1 MIEDLGNIGD
11 FVSGIAVLATLVY
24 LSIQIRTNTNAINSA
39 SRERVASEYRDVL
52 KPQADPLV
60 VRAISNGLRNFPDIS
75 FEDKVHF
82 HFQMNDESLFMQ
94 AAFASYETGQLEEET
109 YHAYLANYASFVNTP
124 GGKKW
129 FEEVVR
135 PIYTRGL
142 VEAVDRRLLAGGL
155 VDVLSLSVYQ
165 FVEEDARLS

>member
-1 MIEDLGNIGD
+1 MIEALGNIGD

-24 LSIQIRTNTNAINSA
+24 LSIQIRTNTKAINSA
-39 SRERVASEYRDVL
+39 SRERVASDYRDVL
-52 KPQADPLV
+52 KSQADPLV
-60 VRAISNGLRNFPDIS
+60 ARSFGNGLRNFPDIS
-75 FEDKVHF
+75 HADKVHF

-109 YHAYLANYASFVNTP
+109 YRAYLANYASFVNTP

-135 PIYTRGL
+135 PIYTSGF
-142 VEAVDRRLLAGGL
+142 VQAVDRRLLEGGL

-165 FVEEDARLS
+165 FGEDAEQS